1 MLADDSVFTNNF
13 KAIRI
18 FLAFARKRLEND
30 DSFANFY
37 DICSTI
43 LPFKCKIHEMIDS
56 GNNLETL
63 IYLEKSREIAI
74 GSAYLRLIL
83 VDGCNL

>member
-1 MLADDSVFTNNF
+1 
-13 KAIRI
+13 
-18 FLAFARKRLEND
+18 
-30 DSFANFY
+30 
-37 DICSTI
+37 
-43 LPFKCKIHEMIDS
+43 MIDS